1 MRISD
6 WSSDVCSSDLA
17 LVGVRMRQYRVK
29 RHHQRGGHP
38 VQQLENHPARRTAED
53 SILMLEPDDIRAAV
67 VDLLCGCEII
77 GDFVLPDHPRHLR
90 RIVAPLAQVIHRIDV
105 DVNPPKTPETRK
117 SVASGKN

>member
-6 WSSDVCSSDLA
+6 WSSDVLLFRS
-17 LVGVRMRQYRVK
+17 
-29 RHHQRGGHP
+29 
-38 VQQLENHPARRTAED
+38 HPARRTAED

-90 RIVAPLAQVIHRIDV
+90 RIVAPLAQVLHRIAV
-105 DVNPPKTPETRK
+105 DVNRRKTLDEAVTGAGSAGGDPEFAPRSTEGR
-117 SVASGKN
+117 